1 MTTPSESVTNT
12 PQSATQAPQSAT
24 HTPEPATH
32 TPEPATQT
40 PEPAAHTAESA
51 PRVPSFDRNA
61 LRIER
66 IETIGIR
73 APLAHRFSG
82 SAYHMDNRCTIVT
95 RLYTADG
102 LVSEV
107 YNGDTDAEQDLV
119 VRIIHEELA
128 PAVIGRS
135 ASDPEGAWQAMEPA
149 TNDILRDRAL
159 PLQGMACIDT
169 AIWDVLA
176 KALGQ
181 PLHRVW
187 GSVAD
192 ELPVIIIGGYYE
204 SDDALAAR
212 LGSYAER
219 GFAGSKF
226 KVGGRSPA
234 QDAERVRVA
243 REAAGPDFK
252 IAVDANQGWS
262 RAEAVDFGMRVRD
275 LDIRWFE
282 EPCRW
287 TNDRRWMRDVRLQTG
302 IPVAAGQSERTLAG
316 LRDLVMDGAIDVS
329 NFDASESG
337 GPTIWRKAAGMCF
350 AFGVEMAHHEEPH
363 IGAHLLASVPHHTF
377 VECFDEERDPLFWH
391 LSDLPTGLTGQRT
404 YRLPQGPGFGIELDW
419 DFVRRYTVSQHST
432 G

>member
-1 MTTPSESVTNT
+1 M
-12 PQSATQAPQSAT
+12 SAPTA
-24 HTPEPATH
+24 
-32 TPEPATQT
+32 
-40 PEPAAHTAESA
+40 EPAAT
-51 PRVPSFDRNA
+51 RSFDRKA

-66 IETIGIR
+66 IETVAIR
-73 APLAHRFSG
+73 VPLAHRFSG
-82 SAYHMDNRCTIVT
+82 SAYHMDNRCTIIT
-95 RLYTADG
+95 RLQTADG

-107 YNGDTDAEQDLV
+107 HNADTDAEQDLV
-119 VRIIHEELA
+119 VSIIHDELA
-128 PAVIGRS
+128 PLVIGHS
-135 ASDPEGAWQAMEPA
+135 ASDPEGAWRAMEPA

-159 PLQGMACIDT
+159 PLQAIACIDT
-169 AIWDVLA
+169 AIWDVFG

-181 PLHRVW
+181 PIHRVW

-192 ELPVIIIGGYYE
+192 ELPVIMIGGYYE
-204 SDDALAAR
+204 SDDALASR
-212 LGSYAER
+212 LAGYAER
-219 GFAGSKF
+219 GFAGTKF

-234 QDAERVRVA
+234 EDAERVRVA
-243 REAAGPDFK
+243 RESAGPDFV

-275 LDIRWFE
+275 YGIRWFE

-337 GPTIWRKAAGMCF
+337 GPTIWRKAAGMCG
-350 AFGVEMAHHEEPH
+350 AFGVEMAHHEEPQ

-377 VECFDEERDPLFWH
+377 VEMFEEDRDPIFWNI
-391 LSDLPTGLTGQRT
+391 SDLPSGLTGERT
-404 YRLPQGPGFGIELDW
+404 YRLPTRPGFGLELDW
-419 DFVRRYTVSQHST
+419 DYVKRYTVSQRTS